1 MQQSHEA
8 NIRLYYIQHLEL
20 FPSFRYTTKRNII
33 YDVSHAP
40 LRQEKFNKFS

>member
-1 MQQSHEA
+1 M
-8 NIRLYYIQHLEL
+8 LYYIQHLEL